1 MSHNAHG
8 KVSKFEDTSVNRV
21 KKQKEA
27 IKSIRHGNELLKSDL
42 AWEARESRF
51 ITNPSA
57 AAEIHRLQDQ
67 ADIYAKKTEQDR
79 RKIQEL
85 DRQIAATQARVLEQ
99 RQKMGGLNASQENNE
114 MIAKQIRTL
123 ENRLDKA
130 LVKFNESLAMNKN
143 LRERIDTLRRERV
156 VFDSIYKK
164 LERELH
170 EKKKEMAAI
179 ISDSNNA
186 YHARDKA
193 QSEMMALR
201 QQAEK
206 DRAEFDAEWKELGK
220 LIAQDRKLRE
230 TLRQRQLDRSR
241 DLRAEGE
248 SARDG
253 DEENRLMACS
263 GGEEWGAGAKDRQQ
277 TTFSQPEQSYEAAF
291 NKIKEATGMTNVSD
305 MVNNFLQAEEKNF
318 SLFNFVNELNSE
330 IERLELMIAETK
342 NSIEKY
348 KGQGVSTDTQRKK
361 VLRGLEEQLSIT
373 EGKADEYEGRY
384 QTAMKTINQLKTGIH
399 SIFSRIGAGSNSSV
413 EEMLGNQG
421 VTESNMMQY
430 LGIIEQRTSEIL
442 QAYAASQQMTQAV
455 ETQGFTS
462 PLEGGTAD
470 ATVPLR
476 LNVQPPAWDDF
487 SSGEDSDQEDDERPL
502 TREELKRK
510 TLRGGGPAGGANA
523 IGAGGAGGGGAA
535 GHKSKDGKQAMLS
548 QQFPSSS
555 VVVQVLVRS
564 KSSMASSAE
573 WEREGLPVAPLLSGS
588 QKLPANLKLAQEAW
602 PEAEEGDD
610 APEEPLSEE
619 DLGVIEA
626 LLDIPDLT
634 EANLDVE
641 VKSWA
646 DGSPVGTISLAPD
659 VFGVPVRRD
668 VVHDV
673 VRWQL
678 AKRRSGNGQ
687 TKRIAE
693 VSGSGRKVRPQ
704 KGGGIARAGHSR
716 PPHWRG
722 GAKAHGPRRRDFSFK
737 LNKKFVKL
745 GLRVALSAR
754 LREGQLMVFDE
765 LTSDSFSTAKMIKT
779 IKARGM
785 EGDVTFVVGADPQPE
800 FLRSTTNIVGVKVLA
815 ARGANVYDIIKRP
828 HLVLSQEA
836 SRTRISNMVN
846 KITDPLSYATDAD
859 HSILE
864 EIARLDGLRDNI
876 RADQESYLDEHPEI
890 ATLLSGFIR
899 AVVEK
904 KPTDIFAFARQYVG
918 GADGSID
925 AVVVAGPSGAGKGTI
940 IRRLMELF
948 PNQFGFGC
956 SHTTRDRREGE
967 QDGVHYHFS
976 SLESMREAV
985 ARGDFIEH
993 AEVHGNLYG
1002 TSVAAVADVTRR
1014 GQVCLLDIDVQG
1026 VRAVKMSSLRPKFV
1040 FIAPPS
1046 LEVLETRLRNRG
1058 TEDEESLATR
1068 LHNAREEI
1076 EYGNAEGNFE
1086 LVIENDDLE
1095 RAVDTLSTHLV
1106 EWFPKIKPRA
1116 AAIEGKDQDKA
1127 H

>member
-8 KVSKFEDTSVNRV
+8 KVSKFEDTSINRV
-21 KKQKEA
+21 KKQREA

-57 AAEIHRLQDQ
+57 AAEIQRLQDQ

-248 SARDG
+248 CVGDG
-253 DEENRLMACS
+253 DEETRLMACG
-263 GGEEWGAGAKDRQQ
+263 GGEEWGAGAKDRQR
-277 TTFSQPEQSYEAAF
+277 TTLTFSQPEQSYEAAF

-399 SIFSRIGAGSNSSV
+399 SIFSRIGAGNNSSV

-455 ETQGFTS
+455 EAQGLTS
-462 PLEGGTAD
+462 PIEGGTAD

-510 TLRGGGPAGGANA
+510 TLRGGGAASGANNGGVASGYPGGAKGGVG
-523 IGAGGAGGGGAA
+523 GAGGAA
-535 GHKSKDGKQAMLS
+535 GNKSKDGKARTKQA
-548 QQFPSSS
+548 
-555 VVVQVLVRS
+555 
-564 KSSMASSAE
+564 
-573 WEREGLPVAPLLSGS
+573 G
-588 QKLPANLKLAQEAW
+588 
-602 PEAEEGDD
+602 
-610 APEEPLSEE
+610 
-619 DLGVIEA
+619 
-626 LLDIPDLT
+626 
-634 EANLDVE
+634 
-641 VKSWA
+641 
-646 DGSPVGTISLAPD
+646 
-659 VFGVPVRRD
+659 
-668 VVHDV
+668 
-673 VRWQL
+673 
-678 AKRRSGNGQ
+678 
-687 TKRIAE
+687 
-693 VSGSGRKVRPQ
+693 
-704 KGGGIARAGHSR
+704 AR
-716 PPHWRG
+716 
-722 GAKAHGPRRRDFSFK
+722 
-737 LNKKFVKL
+737 
-745 GLRVALSAR
+745 
-754 LREGQLMVFDE
+754 
-765 LTSDSFSTAKMIKT
+765 T
-779 IKARGM
+779 
-785 EGDVTFVVGADPQPE
+785 
-800 FLRSTTNIVGVKVLA
+800 
-815 ARGANVYDIIKRP
+815 
-828 HLVLSQEA
+828 
-836 SRTRISNMVN
+836 
-846 KITDPLSYATDAD
+846 
-859 HSILE
+859 
-864 EIARLDGLRDNI
+864 
-876 RADQESYLDEHPEI
+876 
-890 ATLLSGFIR
+890 
-899 AVVEK
+899 
-904 KPTDIFAFARQYVG
+904 
-918 GADGSID
+918 
-925 AVVVAGPSGAGKGTI
+925 
-940 IRRLMELF
+940 
-948 PNQFGFGC
+948 
-956 SHTTRDRREGE
+956 
-967 QDGVHYHFS
+967 
-976 SLESMREAV
+976 
-985 ARGDFIEH
+985 
-993 AEVHGNLYG
+993 
-1002 TSVAAVADVTRR
+1002 
-1014 GQVCLLDIDVQG
+1014 
-1026 VRAVKMSSLRPKFV
+1026 
-1040 FIAPPS
+1040 
-1046 LEVLETRLRNRG
+1046 
-1058 TEDEESLATR
+1058 
-1068 LHNAREEI
+1068 
-1076 EYGNAEGNFE
+1076 
-1086 LVIENDDLE
+1086 
-1095 RAVDTLSTHLV
+1095 
-1106 EWFPKIKPRA
+1106 
-1116 AAIEGKDQDKA
+1116 
-1127 H
+1127 